1 MKFKINNH
9 IILYFKVGY
18 TFKEG
23 LFSSPLLYYL
33 NLTNIFDSNLIRCN
47 NILNLNL
54 IGSDNIPD
62 IYYLSLPI
70 S

>member
-1 MKFKINNH
+1 MKLKINNH
-9 IILYFKVGY
+9 IIFYFKVDY
-18 TFKEG
+18 TFKKG

-33 NLTNIFDSNLIRCN
+33 NLTNIFDPNLIRCN